1 MILYYTVPLLKN
13 AQYLKVVYMPI
24 LVAKQ
29 ISTLIND
36 LAVKIKNKNF
46 TRQKCSPIVCGAGK
60 TACYTTV
67 LGHSHA
73 WDRSIRKKDKF
84 YSTTTLGHMLLPQLR
99 TLY

>member
-36 LAVKIKNKNF
+36 LAVKIKK
-46 TRQKCSPIVCGAGK
+46 QKLYSPKMQPNRLWSWQNSLLHDC
-60 TACYTTV
+60 T
-67 LGHSHA
+67 
-73 WDRSIRKKDKF
+73 W
-84 YSTTTLGHMLLPQLR
+84 TLTCMG
-99 TLY
+99 